1 MMEGPRLDDER
12 ILDDDENVID
22 LAALPDASEMT
33 TWQRYVLLLRALDG
47 ERQQEEQRTSVTRDD
62 SASLTE
68 ELERL
73 GPEVIDQG
81 AELAELAARLR
92 LHRPRLTPTTPVDP
106 PEAHDLVREATAAMH
121 RSDNASRQALKEAS
135 RPGLLPTWPPRLRNT
150 VIYLTWAVVLLILQW
165 VFIASG
171 SFSKLTV
178 LIVLPTVAFVGG
190 LYTAGVAGR
199 VRLSQQRV
207 ERSPRIGAA
216 LIYGVLPL
224 ILVVKAI
231 RGLAG

>member
-1 MMEGPRLDDER
+1 VTEGPRLGDDRLLGDDE
-12 ILDDDENVID
+12 DVID
-22 LAALPDASEMT
+22 LDNLPDASEMT

-81 AELAELAARLR
+81 AELAELAVRLR
-92 LHRPRLTPTTPVDP
+92 LHRPRLTPITPADP

-121 RSDNASRQALKEAS
+121 RSDNAGRQALDEAS
-135 RPGLLPTWPPRLRNT
+135 RPGFLPGWPPQLRN
-150 VIYLTWAVVLLILQW
+150 VLIYLGWAVVLLLLQW
-165 VFIASG
+165 VFMATG
-171 SFSKLTV
+171 STSALV
-178 LIVLPTVAFVGG
+178 IWIVLPTVAFVGG
-190 LYTAGVAGR
+190 WYTAGLAGR

-216 LIYGVLPL
+216 LTYGVLPL
-224 ILVVKAI
+224 VSVVMMIHGLV
-231 RGLAG
+231 G